1 MTRRGAE
8 ALAGAGAGVDSPAMW
23 LVLQAARS
31 VPGGYGAALVQSL
44 LALAAVSILAWV
56 VLRWSAR
63 AGLGRGGKHLE
74 VLERLALDHRRGL
87 VLVRAGRR
95 RLLLGIGE
103 GAAPRLVAELD
114 ASELPEGPAP
124 KTSFLDILRTQREA
138 PASTAA
144 PPSPAEP
151 EHDA

>member
-1 MTRRGAE
+1 MTRRGAG
-8 ALAGAGAGVDSPAMW
+8 ALAGAASGVDSAAMW

-31 VPGGYGAALVQSL
+31 VPGGYGAALLQSL

-95 RLLLGIGE
+95 TLLLGVGE

-114 ASELPEGPAP
+114 AGELPDLPAAKP
-124 KTSFLDILRTQREA
+124 SFLEILRTQREA
-138 PASTAA
+138 PAAETA
-144 PPSPAEP
+144 PEP
-151 EHDA
+151 EKDA